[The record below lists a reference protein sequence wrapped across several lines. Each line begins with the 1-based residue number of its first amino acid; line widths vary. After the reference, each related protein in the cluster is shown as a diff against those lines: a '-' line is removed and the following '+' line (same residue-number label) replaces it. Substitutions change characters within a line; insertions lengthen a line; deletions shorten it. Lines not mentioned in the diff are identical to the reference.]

1 MRTLFTENLTE
12 DAAGK
17 AQSADP
23 RLVNIVSQAFA
34 RADVLEQGS
43 GQVACQIDGEM
54 VPDHVMTYAGIVAFP
69 ALAIYQFDA
78 HQVWTKEHER
88 FARVLA
94 RMAAKKL
101 EQDPKKTVKAVT
113 APKKVETKP
122 FSFDDMDI
130 DGAIADL
137 DKEEELPKP
146 KRPKRKSRPK
156 RRSNR
161 RTTPTAPPAPRPIP
175 AHAQPFQRQHAM
187 VPQNSFFPP
196 DPQPGHPSAP
206 HAAHPAAPANGYGSP
221 QSQQPEGGLFSSLS
235 SMFSNL
241 FGGGGQQPMNGYG
254 ANGHGGAPAL
264 PGPTDSVGEWY
275 PDPGLEARL
284 CTQSG
289 QVFEPGTVP
298 SGMYQVE
305 IFNGQSFVPLAQVN
319 VQPYHSYRL
328 FREHDRVRW
337 GQL

>member
-1 MRTLFTENLTE
+1 MRTLFTENLTQ

-78 HQVWTKEHER
+78 HQVWTKDHER
-88 FARVLA
+88 FAKVLA

-101 EQDPKKTVKAVT
+101 GQAPKKTVEA
-113 APKKVETKP
+113 KP

-137 DKEEELPKP
+137 DKKEEPPKP
-146 KRPKRKSRPK
+146 KRSKRKSRPK
-156 RRSNR
+156 RKRPNR
-161 RTTPTAPPAPRPIP
+161 RSVAAAPPTPRPIP
-175 AHAQPFQRQHAM
+175 THAQPFQRQHAI

-196 DPQPGHPSAP
+196 DPKQPGHPPAP
-206 HAAHPAAPANGYGSP
+206 HTAPP
-221 QSQQPEGGLFSSLS
+221 QPQQPEGGLFSSLS

-241 FGGGGQQPMNGYG
+241 FGGGAQQPMNGYG
-254 ANGHGGAPAL
+254 ANGYGEAPAL

-289 QVFEPGTVP
+289 QVFEPGAVP